1 MTSTMNLESA
11 YAHACEQYA
20 SLGVDVERALVAL
33 RSVSL
38 SLHCWQGD
46 DVRGFEQKPGAASS
60 GGIQVTGGYPGAART
75 IDELK
80 KDLQQAYALIPGSHR
95 LNLHA
100 MYGDFGGKAVD
111 RDKIEPSHFR
121 TWMDWCREQRLGL
134 DFNATCFAHPR
145 ADSGF
150 TLSSADAG
158 TRDFW
163 IEHVRRT
170 REIGAVIGKT
180 LGTACIHNLW
190 IPDGAKDV
198 TMRRSHHRAILKNSL
213 DAVFARS
220 YDRDDLRDAVESKLF
235 GIGSESFVVG
245 SHEFYMGYA
254 LSRRLM
260 LCLDMGHFHPTES
273 VADKISALLPFVDDL
288 LLHVSRGVRWDS
300 DHVVI
305 FNDDVASLAEE
316 IIRAEAL
323 ERVKI
328 ALDFFDG
335 SMNRIGAW
343 VLGSRST
350 LKALLRALLEPR
362 DRLMSLEAEG
372 NLFARMALLE
382 DLKMMPVG
390 IVWDYYCD
398 REGVPTGEPL
408 RDAIQSYEKKVL
420 AQRG

>member
-1 MTSTMNLESA
+1 
-11 YAHACEQYA
+11 
-20 SLGVDVERALVAL
+20 
-33 RSVSL
+33 
-38 SLHCWQGD
+38 
-46 DVRGFEQKPGAASS
+46 
-60 GGIQVTGGYPGAART
+60 
-75 IDELK
+75 
-80 KDLQQAYALIPGSHR
+80 
-95 LNLHA
+95 
-100 MYGDFGGKAVD
+100 
-111 RDKIEPSHFR
+111 
-121 TWMDWCREQRLGL
+121 
-134 DFNATCFAHPR
+134 
-145 ADSGF
+145 
-150 TLSSADAG
+150 
-158 TRDFW
+158 
-163 IEHVRRT
+163 
-170 REIGAVIGKT
+170 
-180 LGTACIHNLW
+180 
-190 IPDGAKDV
+190 
-198 TMRRSHHRAILKNSL
+198 
-213 DAVFARS
+213 
-220 YDRDDLRDAVESKLF
+220 
-235 GIGSESFVVG
+235 
-245 SHEFYMGYA
+245 MGYA

-260 LCLDMGHFHPTES
+260 LCLDMGHFHPTEA